1 LTFTGLW
8 CIMVFLYD
16 WKKIYEK
23 SRGDASTI
31 FSIFKMMVN
40 NEVPRNKYDKT
51 YRFAHIRFIGQSF
64 LAHPD
69 VLLYNSY
76 KHSHV
81 EVSQYLALASLR
93 PLSDYLVT
101 GKTSLDRNLLEID
114 ISLFDDNSLLDI
126 QEDKIIFEYEEVPQE
141 KTQWH

>member
-1 LTFTGLW
+1 LTFTGVW

-23 SRGDASTI
+23 GGGDASTI

-40 NEVPRNKYDKT
+40 NEVPKNRYDKT
-51 YRFAHIRFIGQSF
+51 YKFANMRFIGESF

-76 KHSHV
+76 KYSHV
-81 EVSQYLALASLR
+81 EVAQYLALASLR
-93 PLSDYLVT
+93 PLSDYLVA
-101 GKTSLDRNLLEID
+101 GKTSLDRNLLELD
-114 ISLFDDNSLLDI
+114 ISFFDDNSLLDI
-126 QEDKIIFEYEEVPQE
+126 QEDKIIFEYEEVPKE